1 MKLLHWFT
9 IAMATI
15 LVSCI
20 KDDVADSSSL
30 ISEGD
35 HLPKFTIIMNDGIF
49 LSTGELAGAP
59 SVIMLF
65 TTKCPDCRRELPVM
79 EQLHRLRP
87 ELRIVCIAREENAYE
102 IADYWRE
109 NGLTLSYSPQP
120 DRKIYNLFATE
131 TVPRTY
137 IADSHCIV
145 TATFDDTSLPTLEQL
160 LQLTESAN

>member
-1 MKLLHWFT
+1 
-9 IAMATI
+9 
-15 LVSCI
+15 
-20 KDDVADSSSL
+20 
-30 ISEGD
+30 
-35 HLPKFTIIMNDGIF
+35 
-49 LSTGELAGAP
+49 
-59 SVIMLF
+59 
-65 TTKCPDCRRELPVM
+65 M

-109 NGLTLSYSPQP
+109 NGLTLSYSSQP

-145 TATFDDTSLPTLEQL
+145 TATFDDTTLPTLEQL